1 MEWIEL
7 KEHHQEIVLSHMHF
21 QKDLT
26 AALSTRARVKWRVN
40 HLSKLPWQH
49 L

>member
-26 AALSTRARVKWRVN
+26 AALM
-40 HLSKLPWQH
+40 LSEHTLG
-49 L
+49 

>member
-7 KEHHQEIVLSHMHF
+7 KEHHQEIVLSHLHF

-26 AALSTRARVKWRVN
+26 AADAL
-40 HLSKLPWQH
+40 
-49 L
+49 